1 MRKKKVLGLMLSFT
15 LAFGLALPATM
26 AMPLESAVT
35 VSDSNANATDSN
47 VMATDRNVTSTD
59 SNATET
65 DSNATENVVEHIAT
79 CLEGCTGEDCECV
92 CHVPSLFERLMA
104 TETIEEFEQ
113 IIMETPSEEIHSLTD
128 EQLKIINDHIKS
140 IEPEPLSAIVIEP
153 PVWET
158 VQSEIF
164 YPTVTFTEVAPL
176 GDPVVGKVE

>member
-79 CLEGCTGEDCECV
+79 CLEGCTGEGCECV
-92 CHVPSLFERLMA
+92 CHMASLFDQIMVCENLDQVWTIMDNA
-104 TETIEEFEQ
+104 TE
-113 IIMETPSEEIHSLTD
+113 EEIKSLTD
-128 EQLKIINDHIKS
+128 AQWDEVDILIGRLIDQKEEMELLVELDS
-140 IEPEPLSAIVIEP
+140 IVESDVI
-153 PVWET
+153 
-158 VQSEIF
+158 
-164 YPTVTFTEVAPL
+164 YPTISFTNVAPF
-176 GDPVVGKVE
+176 GNPVVGKAE